1 MNKYGILL
9 LPSHNRVYTDSE
21 TILAL
26 GELQLASLYF
36 GTAFTNISEEI
47 IGNVPYITFET
58 EVPLTE
64 DILRI
69 LSRLSFTYAIFKLGP
84 NGMGPIDK
92 IVPCYFDEDLVTIQ
106 KYSGKTN
113 ELFTR
118 FLVNIAI
125 LSGKGR
131 HLCPEAPIRI
141 LDPICGRGTTLL
153 EGLIQGYQCTGVEID
168 KKQVEQ
174 LVQFFTRYLKTKKYK
189 HRVEKRNV
197 ADHTGTL
204 GQAYQ
209 FTMARTKESYK
220 AGDVLSMKVIRGDT
234 QQIPRLLRKETFH
247 HIIGDLP
254 YGVQHGSSSPSGSF
268 TRNPSQLLEKSL
280 PGWIQV
286 LEPDGTL
293 ALSWNTFVL
302 KRERIIDI
310 LQAHG
315 LMVFTQ
321 PPYDQFLHRVD
332 QAILRDVIVAQKKS

>member
-1 MNKYGILL
+1 LI
-9 LPSHNRVYTDSE
+9 
-21 TILAL
+21 
-26 GELQLASLYF
+26 
-36 GTAFTNISEEI
+36 
-47 IGNVPYITFET
+47 
-58 EVPLTE
+58 
-64 DILRI
+64 
-69 LSRLSFTYAIFKLGP
+69 
-84 NGMGPIDK
+84 
-92 IVPCYFDEDLVTIQ
+92 
-106 KYSGKTN
+106 
-113 ELFTR
+113 
-118 FLVNIAI
+118 
-125 LSGKGR
+125 
-131 HLCPEAPIRI
+131 PEAPIRI

-310 LQAHG
+310 LQVPWADGIHPTSIRP
-315 LMVFTQ
+315 VFT
-321 PPYDQFLHRVD
+321 
-332 QAILRDVIVAQKKS
+332 SC